1 VIDEHADQVTLPDST
16 CNSGDPG
23 WIDDG
28 GLGGKA
34 GPLLWASTW
43 DASLPGSFGNESI
56 LPGKSVIF
64 CFRASGIV
72 RVR

>member
-34 GPLLWASTW
+34 GAPPLGEHVGCQPARFVW
-43 DASLPGSFGNESI
+43 
-56 LPGKSVIF
+56 
-64 CFRASGIV
+64 
-72 RVR
+72 